1 MSPPLAPRNALFDL
15 AVNRARSYALRL
27 NALDRAES
35 ERDLA
40 RRLEL
45 WYLRTRFAYRI
56 PLEDVTVRLWNGP
69 RGEAHWAGGPN
80 GRWHQGPPPE
90 P

>member
-1 MSPPLAPRNALFDL
+1 MSRDALFDL
-15 AVNRARSYALRL
+15 AINRARSYAERL
-27 NALDRAES
+27 NALERAES
-35 ERDLA
+35 ASDLA

-56 PLEDVTVRLWNGP
+56 PLEDVAKTLWSSPSGSV
-69 RGEAHWAGGPN
+69 HWSGGRD
-80 GRWHQGPPPE
+80 GGWRAGPPPE